1 MSEAVEAVIEAA
13 PEVAPAAEES
23 NVPSGASESIGS
35 EAIADSGLN
44 QVSEEAAGAIEE
56 LGEAVEEAIE
66 EGATEAEVQSLIET
80 FKIKVN
86 GEEKDIELDWNN
98 KEDIV
103 RRLQMAEA
111 GQGAM
116 QRSAELEKVFDTEL
130 GRLQDDP
137 MAVLEEMGFNLDE
150 MAEQRIQRKIDEL
163 SKSPEEKAREEALK
177 VQGEK
182 DAELEKLRSQIKE
195 QEIAQLQRQYEIDLG
210 KEIETA
216 ISATSELPKGRYT
229 MKQVTNVMMDAM
241 RNGIEMSADDAVRNV
256 AGTMK
261 TDIQDLLDAMPDE
274 VLRSYLG
281 KNNNDRLRKKRLADA
296 KAAPPASTIKDTGAI
311 SKPESGPKRKIG
323 MQEFLKYGIKGDPRK
338 S

>member
-1 MSEAVEAVIEAA
+1 MSEAVEAAEAA
-13 PEVAPAAEES
+13 PIDAPAAEES
-23 NVPSGASESIGS
+23 SESIGS

-44 QVSEEAAGAIEE
+44 QVSEEASEAIEE

-98 KEDIV
+98 KEDII

-116 QRSAELEKVFDTEL
+116 QRSAELERVFDSEI

-137 MAVLEEMGFNLDE
+137 WSVLEELGFDPVE
-150 MAEQRIQRKIDEL
+150 MAEQRIQRKIDEM
-163 SKSPEEKAREEALK
+163 SKSPEEKAREELQK
-177 VQGEK
+177 VQSEK
-182 DAELEKLRSQIKE
+182 DIELEQLRNHIKE
-195 QEIAQLQRQYEIDLG
+195 QEMSQLQHQYEIDLG
-210 KEIETA
+210 KEINDA

-241 RNGIEMSADDAVRNV
+241 RSGIDMTAEEAVRSV

-261 TDIQDLLDAMPDE
+261 GDIQDLLDAMPDE

-281 KNNNDRLRKKRLADA
+281 KNNSDRLRKKRLADA
-296 KAAPPASTIKDTGAI
+296 KAVPPASAIKDTGAAPAEA
-311 SKPESGPKRKIG
+311 KTPKRKIG
-323 MQEFLKYGIKGDPRK
+323 MQEFLKYGMKGNPKRK
-338 S
+338 